1 MNKIQLFVIV
11 ACYGITL
18 LACVGLKKSPKSR
31 IWMCMLLVLAMRNV
45 MSNSYIA
52 NTYIAI
58 AG

>member
-1 MNKIQLFVIV
+1 MMNKIQLFVIV

-31 IWMCMLLVLAMRNV
+31 ISVDVPPMLA

-52 NTYIAI
+52 
-58 AG
+58 G